1 MGIWRFKMARL
12 AMVVLGG
19 FAGCALIPSAQAA
32 TNAPPLFFVQISDT
46 HRGLPL
52 HTTRLERAID
62 QINAL
67 TQSVQCVI
75 HTGDFASDDLRTGT
89 AATISNQL
97 ARLIPPVFKVP
108 GNHDIKPRRLQET
121 VEAYTNYLGPLAC
134 RMEVQGI
141 QFLMV
146 YTEPLRKGI
155 EIPGYDPI
163 AWLSA
168 QLRAHPTQETIIVT
182 HAPDV
187 PDFYNQAFHPGWP
200 EASLRAWL
208 ETLKLGNIK
217 AIITGHFHRDELH
230 WNELGIPT
238 YVASSI
244 AGFWGRQGSF
254 RIYRYEKGLLSY
266 ATVYL
271 DDAADPQ

>member
-1 MGIWRFKMARL
+1 MGIWRSMA
-12 AMVVLGG
+12 ALGCL
-19 FAGCALIPSAQAA
+19 AGCVLFTSAQAS
-32 TNAPPLFFVQISDT
+32 TNATPLFFVQISDT

-52 HTTRLERAID
+52 HAVRLEQAID

-67 TQSVQCVI
+67 PQPVLCVI
-75 HTGDFASDDLRTGT
+75 HTGDFASDDLRAGT
-89 AATISNQL
+89 AAIISNQL
-97 ARLIPPVFKVP
+97 SRLIQPVFKVP

-121 VEAYTNYLGPLAC
+121 VEAYTNHLGPLAY
-134 RMEVQGI
+134 RMEVQGV

-168 QLRAHPTQETIIVT
+168 QLRAHPSLETIIVT

-200 EASLRAWL
+200 EASRRAWL
-208 ETLKLGNIK
+208 ETLKLGNVK

-244 AGFWGRQGSF
+244 ASFWGRQGTF
-254 RIYRYEKGLLSY
+254 RVYRYEKGALSY
-266 ATVYL
+266 TTVYI
-271 DDAADPQ
+271 AD